1 MVEEKYE
8 LSSFLKELIVHV
20 EEILE
25 TEINILR
32 MPDVPLRGILLDI
45 YSSEKNTK
53 NTIIFSSQ
61 QLGMI
66 KDYVIALNCI
76 RLLLKGVAYK
86 NGTYKVLSFDQ
97 EMATGGMEQIYL
109 DILKD
114 TTTRILDLEMKKK
127 MMFYIYLLFYETI
140 IDLPFD
146 ILANLIIA
154 KICPEMRN
162 AQVYYLLKESM
173 RDMHDLVSYKKVI
186 PNRYFVM
193 HNAMFYARDLLL
205 ANRMSEY
212 KLNPMINIPELK
224 KFKNLNMMELM
235 TQRWEKSAWYQT
247 KLVGDYLYDNLIKM
261 NIPELSSNSTEADY
275 LRMYGQGTGIIN
287 TWIKMLYLQN
297 YYFWD
302 TPEHQEITQE
312 NKDEIETIARSRI
325 FSEE

>member
-8 LSSFLKELIVHV
+8 MSSFLKELTVHV
-20 EEILE
+20 EEMLD

-32 MPDVPLRGILLDI
+32 MPDIPQRGILLDI

-61 QLGMI
+61 QVGLI
-66 KDYVIALNCI
+66 KDYVIALNSI
-76 RLLLKGVAYK
+76 RLLLKGVAHK

-114 TTTRILDLEMKKK
+114 TTTRALDLEMKKK

-146 ILANLIIA
+146 ILANMIIA
-154 KICPEMRN
+154 NICPEMRN

-173 RDMHDLVSYKKVI
+173 RDMHDLVSYKAVI

-261 NIPELSSNSTEADY
+261 NIPELFSNSNEADY

-297 YYFWD
+297 FYFWD
-302 TPEHQEITQE
+302 TPEHQEITQK
-312 NKDEIETIARSRI
+312 NKDNIETIARNRI
-325 FSEE
+325 FNEE